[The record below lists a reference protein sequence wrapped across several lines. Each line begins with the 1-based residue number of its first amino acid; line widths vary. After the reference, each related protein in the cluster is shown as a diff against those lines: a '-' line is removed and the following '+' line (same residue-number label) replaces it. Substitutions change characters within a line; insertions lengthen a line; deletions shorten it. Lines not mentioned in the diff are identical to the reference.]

1 MHSLYFKNIK
11 KKYIINEKHNVIKL
25 KKNKKKQKKLNILL
39 MKNIKCY
46 KIKQKTKKNKK
57 IKYIINEKHIMFKLK
72 KKQQKIKYII
82 NEKHK
87 MLYTKYY

>member
-1 MHSLYFKNIK
+1 
-11 KKYIINEKHNVIKL
+11 
-25 KKNKKKQKKLNILL
+25 

-57 IKYIINEKHIMFKLK
+57 IKYIINEKHIMLKLK